1 MAEGSGT
8 LLSVG
13 GNIINGFADLFAGFA
28 GASASKQQAKYVK
41 QRTKAEI
48 ARARREF
55 NAVQGQARTQIAKS
69 GLDQQQ
75 GSALDVLIDNATEFG
90 RDVGQLKF
98 QGKVERQALK
108 YQAKQQMWGGIFN
121 AVSSWL
127 GAGDTLLGSGE
138 KPNTNPTTNPTQPT
152 QPAPALFN
160 YSPGYRGS
168 HRSGPRRQQ
177 FYHAGYL

>member
-1 MAEGSGT
+1 MSTGT
-8 LLSVG
+8 FLSVG
-13 GNIINGFADLFAGFA
+13 GNIVNGFADLFAGFA

-41 QRTKAEI
+41 QRTQAEI

-98 QGKVERQALK
+98 QGKVERQNLK

-127 GAGDTLLGSGE
+127 GAGDTLLGSST
-138 KPNTNPTTNPTQPT
+138 KDDPTTAVKP
-152 QPAPALFN
+152 
-160 YSPGYRGS
+160 PGYSGPY
-168 HRSGPRRQQ
+168 RSGPRRPQ
-177 FYHAGYL
+177 FYHDGYL